1 MANNFK
7 SYTLSNVGTGTSDVY
22 TVPSSTTSV
31 VIGLSLVNTTV
42 ASVTAN
48 VLVDKS
54 GAQDT
59 VYLAKS
65 LEVPDSSFYEFNS
78 GNKVILET
86 GDKLQVSSSAS
97 SSIDVMLSVL
107 EQT

>member
-1 MANNFK
+1 MANLFK
-7 SYTLSNVGTGTSDVY
+7 SYTKSNVGTATSDIY

-31 VIGLSLVNTTV
+31 IIGLSLVNTTV
-42 ASVTAN
+42 SSVTAN

-54 GAQDT
+54 DAQDN

-65 LEVPDSSFYEFNS
+65 LDLPDGSFYEFNA
-78 GNKVILET
+78 GNKIILEE
-86 GDKLQVSSSAS
+86 GDKLQVSSSTS